1 MDHKFE
7 EWYLEYELCQNRPGI
22 LGDIAS
28 LMGMLQIS
36 IVTING
42 VDLQRRGMLLK
53 APAADHVHRL
63 EHILRKMEAIAV
75 IKMRRPK
82 LRDRIAI
89 RHGRY
94 IEHDNDDKKTF
105 RFVREDLGVLVD
117 FVAELMKEERHLL
130 IGVRGN
136 PRVGKTESI
145 VAASVCANKRWL
157 FLSSTLMKQT
167 VRTSLFE
174 EEREGDHVYIIDGAV
189 STRTMDE
196 RHRQLIREVMRL
208 PAVKVIEHPDLYV
221 RNTDCVFEDFD
232 YIIELRNNQD
242 EVIII
247 PQETHRE
254 TEWFE

>member
-42 VDLQRRGMLLK
+42 VELQRRAMLLK
-53 APAADHVHRL
+53 SPSADQAHRL
-63 EHILRKMEAIAV
+63 EHILRRMEAIRV
-75 IKMRRPK
+75 IKLRRPK
-82 LRDRIAI
+82 LRDIIAI

-94 IEHDNDDKKTF
+94 LDHDTDDKKTF
-105 RFVREDLGVLVD
+105 RFVREDLGILVD
-117 FVAELMKEERHLL
+117 FVAELMKEDRHLL
-130 IGVRGN
+130 IGIRGN

-174 EEREGDHVYIIDGAV
+174 DEREGDHVYIIDGAV
-189 STRTMDE
+189 SSRTMDE
-196 RHRQLIREVMRL
+196 RHRQLVQEIMRL

-221 RNTDCVFEDFD
+221 RHSDCSFDDFD
-232 YIIELRNNQD
+232 YIIELRNHADD
-242 EVIII
+242 EIII
-247 PQETHRE
+247 PHFEARE
-254 TEWFE
+254 QEWFE